1 MGILTVRAPD
11 SQQAMEEVLRRL
23 GPEAY
28 ILSTSHRD
36 GLVEIRAAR
45 DLPAAPPPVP
55 RPVRKDDPD
64 AGEAGD
70 FRRLILS
77 GPSAGAPREAPPL
90 RTEPRVQTFAEML
103 EDRQRQQAR
112 PALVAER
119 AWVPPPPA
127 TDAADD
133 GLEALARQLLPSRPA
148 ALPPRLAIAGPAGAG
163 KTMLALRFAALM
175 MEERPG
181 AEPVIL
187 APRIGSEPADARLR
201 HWTRLLALP
210 LERPPL
216 DGIGQALLP
225 RPDPWRPEILDL
237 SGSPGMT
244 PEALA
249 ETGAKLVLALPAD
262 LSPRA
267 LRHWARAP
275 AGSLICLTRT
285 DLWQPGRAEL
295 AALAASSLRLGWE
308 SGGTGVVDA
317 LWRVDA
323 DRLGQ
328 WAEAGEVQG
337 EERS

>member
-28 ILSTSHRD
+28 ILSTTQRD

-45 DLPAAPPPVP
+45 DLPVVTPPAP

-64 AGEAGD
+64 ADETGD
-70 FRRLILS
+70 FRRLTLS
-77 GPSAGAPREAPPL
+77 GLSFGASREAPPL
-90 RTEPRVQTFAEML
+90 RREPRVQTFAEML

-119 AWVPPPPA
+119 TPQPPLPA
-127 TDAADD
+127 TDPDE
-133 GLEALARQLLPSRPA
+133 GFEALVRHLLPSRPA
-148 ALPPRLAIAGPAGAG
+148 TLPPRLAIVGPAGAG

-187 APRIGSEPADARLR
+187 APRIGGEPADARLR
-201 HWTRLLALP
+201 HWTRLLAVP

-237 SGSPGMT
+237 SCSPGAA

-249 ETGAKLVLALPAD
+249 ETGAKVVLALPAG

-267 LRHWARAP
+267 LRHWAQAP

-285 DLWQPGRAEL
+285 DLWLPDGAEL
-295 AALAASSLRLGWE
+295 AALAASGLRLGWE

-323 DRLGQ
+323 DRLGH
-328 WAEAGEVQG
+328 WVEAGEVQG